1 MLILGY
7 QYFGPIPW
15 EFDFDISWFRSTF
28 GGGLALVLVLYMF
41 RSGYKLVLLETFQ
54 DKQYDTNQL
63 GDYFENLIQKGYN
76 DFENFID
83 EYLNGYQ

>member
-15 EFDFDISWFRSTF
+15 EFDFDWFRSIF
-28 GGGLALVLVLYMF
+28 GYGLALVLVWYMF
-41 RSGYKLVLLETFQ
+41 KSGYKLVLLETFQ